1 METGL
6 ELADGSRVTVRQ
18 IRADDRSRLVQGFE
32 RLGAES
38 RRRRFFTA
46 ISALS
51 EAQLD
56 YLTNVDHHD
65 HEALVAF
72 DVASG
77 EGVGVARWVR
87 TAPEEA
93 EPAIVVADA
102 WQRKGLGRRLLALL
116 RERARDEGITRF
128 VAPVLVENSAAIA
141 LLEELGG
148 TTRRTSGPELELI
161 IELPAERPL
170 DTLLRAVAEGTVIP
184 ASRLWDRVT
193 AQLRSHA
200 APATAPAS
208 LAQSTLVVGTDGSA
222 DARAAVHRAAEIAV
236 ALDAQ
241 VRVVAA
247 RRTTENRD
255 ELQAALDD
263 TARRL
268 ASQGLDARTEL
279 VEGDPVTALLDVAA
293 AERASLV
300 IVGASARKPTLG
312 SVSHALATRA
322 HCDLLIVRAEHR
334 DAP

>member
-46 ISALS
+46 ISELS
-51 EAQLD
+51 DAQLD

-116 RERARDEGITRF
+116 REQARDEGITRF
-128 VAPVLVENSAAIA
+128 VAPVLAKNSAAIA

-148 TTRRTSGPELELI
+148 TTRGTS
-161 IELPAERPL
+161 
-170 DTLLRAVAEGTVIP
+170 
-184 ASRLWDRVT
+184 
-193 AQLRSHA
+193 
-200 APATAPAS
+200 
-208 LAQSTLVVGTDGSA
+208 
-222 DARAAVHRAAEIAV
+222 
-236 ALDAQ
+236 
-241 VRVVAA
+241 
-247 RRTTENRD
+247 
-255 ELQAALDD
+255 
-263 TARRL
+263 
-268 ASQGLDARTEL
+268 
-279 VEGDPVTALLDVAA
+279 
-293 AERASLV
+293 
-300 IVGASARKPTLG
+300 
-312 SVSHALATRA
+312 
-322 HCDLLIVRAEHR
+322 
-334 DAP
+334 

>member
-1 METGL
+1 MPNAIEALMESGL

-116 RERARDEGITRF
+116 LERARDEGITRF
-128 VAPVLVENSAAIA
+128 VAPVLAENTAAIA
-141 LLEELGG
+141 LLNDIGG
-148 TTRRTSGPELELI
+148 TTRSTSGPELELVV
-161 IELPAERPL
+161 ELPAQRPL
-170 DTLLRAVAEGTVIP
+170 ETLLRAVADGTVVP

-193 AQLRSHA
+193 TQRRSRSS
-200 APATAPAS
+200 PGTAPAS
-208 LAQSTLVVGTDGSA
+208 LDQAPASSESIGANSP
-222 DARAAVHRAAEIAV
+222 
-236 ALDAQ
+236 
-241 VRVVAA
+241 RVI
-247 RRTTENRD
+247 
-255 ELQAALDD
+255 
-263 TARRL
+263 
-268 ASQGLDARTEL
+268 
-279 VEGDPVTALLDVAA
+279 P
-293 AERASLV
+293 
-300 IVGASARKPTLG
+300 
-312 SVSHALATRA
+312 
-322 HCDLLIVRAEHR
+322 
-334 DAP
+334 